1 MNIIQLLLMKNAKQK
16 KTQVTSKTSKISPM
30 VQTSFARSPFAQ
42 LLFVVLFL
50 IKVGEFAN
58 LANLFQKFNK

>member
-1 MNIIQLLLMKNAKQK
+1 MQNK
-16 KTQVTSKTSKISPM
+16 KTTQVTSKISPM
-30 VQTSFARSPFAQ
+30 VQTSFARSPCTQ